1 MSICLRY
8 AKSKMEAQ
16 EILNDSFLKVF
27 IKIEKYNVEKSFKGW
42 LRRILINTA
51 LDNYRKYSKHYYLQ
65 NINSIPDVQDSNVD
79 VQAEL
84 AYEDLLAIIQ
94 QLSPAYRTIFNLYVI
109 DGFKH
114 EEIAEKL
121 NISVGTSKSNLSKAR
136 ENIRILIKK
145 NDQES
150 YAKFIG

>member
-65 NINSIPDVQDSNVD
+65 NINSIPDVQDNNVD

>member
-1 MSICLRY
+1 MRY

-16 EILNDSFLKVF
+16 EILNDGFLKVF
-27 IKIEKYNVEKSFKGW
+27 MKIEKYDVEKSFKGW

-65 NINSIPDVQDSNVD
+65 DITSIPDVQDNTD
-79 VQAEL
+79 VQAQL

-94 QLSPAYRTIFNLYVI
+94 QLSPAYRTIFNLHVI

-145 NDQES
+145 NDQEA